1 MALTSIESV
10 TVHERAP
17 EELWGFHLDAPQPGD
32 EAEAYAF
39 DVRGW
44 VLGRRLPVTSVAL
57 LAGDRLLWRIPPTLP
72 RPELAEIYPQSTGAD
87 TASFFAVV
95 NSLNLSPR
103 FEIHVRAA
111 LEDKTRVQLATI
123 RGRREPL
130 HTGFES
136 RIAPLMVTTLGR
148 TGSTVLMKVLASHPE
163 VVAYRPFEHEPRVA
177 TYWLGVLTSLTDP
190 VSYRRQINP
199 TGTLDGAWWLGTEPP
214 LPRRLKGD
222 PGLTRWIGVDSVREI
237 AAFCQAR
244 IEGVY
249 AAVAAEEGAPP
260 PTFFAEKFRPD
271 RIPDLMWELYPR
283 LREVI
288 LVRDFRDMVASMF
301 AYNAKRGRE
310 GFRRDSVTSDAEYVV
325 KQVKGSVSGLA
336 AAWNARRD
344 RAHLVRYEDLIRD
357 PEATVTSLL
366 RYLGLDESATGAMVS
381 ALVARAP
388 ETEWHRTT
396 PDPGASIGRWR
407 HDLAPEVR
415 RACEEEL
422 ASELRAFGY
431 ATEEVAA

>member
-1 MALTSIESV
+1 
-10 TVHERAP
+10 
-17 EELWGFHLDAPQPGD
+17 
-32 EAEAYAF
+32 
-39 DVRGW
+39 
-44 VLGRRLPVTSVAL
+44 
-57 LAGDRLLWRIPPTLP
+57 
-72 RPELAEIYPQSTGAD
+72 
-87 TASFFAVV
+87 
-95 NSLNLSPR
+95 
-103 FEIHVRAA
+103 
-111 LEDKTRVQLATI
+111 
-123 RGRREPL
+123 
-130 HTGFES
+130 
-136 RIAPLMVTTLGR
+136 
-148 TGSTVLMKVLASHPE
+148 
-163 VVAYRPFEHEPRVA
+163 
-177 TYWLGVLTSLTDP
+177 
-190 VSYRRQINP
+190 
-199 TGTLDGAWWLGTEPP
+199 
-214 LPRRLKGD
+214 
-222 PGLTRWIGVDSVREI
+222 
-237 AAFCQAR
+237 
-244 IEGVY
+244 
-249 AAVAAEEGAPP
+249 
-260 PTFFAEKFRPD
+260 
-271 RIPDLMWELYPR
+271 

-336 AAWNARRD
+336 AAWSARRD

-357 PEATVTSLL
+357 PEATVASLL

-407 HDLAPEVR
+407 QDLAPEVR